1 MIKSKRIAAIYA
13 VTIMMLSTGIIYFV
27 AASETATEISTESS
41 ASVETTLFV
50 VSGCAYIGVG
60 LWIAKSKENRIP
72 YVVPIVGSLA
82 LIGLYILSRT
92 ISLPIVGLQE
102 DVGTIDILSK
112 VLQIGIVVG
121 SVYLLKQNKRHELV
135 NTELK

>member
-1 MIKSKRIAAIYA
+1 MIKSKRMAVIYA

-27 AASETATEISTESS
+27 AALETASEISTESN

-72 YVVPIVGSLA
+72 YVVAIVGSLA
-82 LIGLYILSRT
+82 LIGLYVLSRT

-135 NTELK
+135 NTELR